1 MITRI
6 LPFQETLDLARKDF
20 AKGHIDDAL
29 MWLYHT
35 RQIAINTGFDIPNTA
50 ISGMVDSARASGAD
64 IEAAYRRLVQEEL
77 RGAEYSASSF
87 GYLDGVIMHL
97 DTAREYAANAGVE
110 VPKERIKDIFG
121 TAYKNRISEQV
132 RNAGH
137 GVDIPATTLSRIE
150 ELAYQDGVKAAEKYI
165 GA

>member
-1 MITRI
+1 MITRK

-20 AKGHIDDAL
+20 AKGNIDDAL

-35 RQIAINTGFDIPNTA
+35 RQIAINTGFDIPNAA
-50 ISGMVDSARASGAD
+50 ISGMVESARASGAD
-64 IEAAYRRLVQEEL
+64 IEAAYCRLVDEEL
-77 RGAEYSASSF
+77 LNAKGSARF
-87 GYLDGVIMHL
+87 GHLDGVIMYL

-121 TAYKNRISEQV
+121 TAYQNRISEQV

-137 GVDIPATTLSRIE
+137 GVDIPATTLSKIE
-150 ELAYQDGVKAAEKYI
+150 GGVVTNQLCT
-165 GA
+165 